1 MAKLNKNELDCRDTA
16 PLMSVFFF
24 LLFFTFQISTKLREQ
39 SYFRDE
45 SKVFFTRLA
54 EQVEDFSVT
63 LMDQISR
70 KEEKSFKHDESNDM
84 DTYASLLDRITE
96 SAIRFKQKKV
106 LIV

>member
-1 MAKLNKNELDCRDTA
+1 MLVPQC
-16 PLMSVFFF
+16 PFF
-24 LLFFTFQISTKLREQ
+24 FFTFQISTKLREQ

-45 SKVFFTRLA
+45 SKVFFCRLA